1 MMPGRKFT
9 NGGEYRYGFNGKEK
23 DKDIS
28 EGDYDFGAR
37 IFDSRICRF
46 FSRDPLW
53 YQSPWS
59 TPYSFAD
66 NNPIRLIDQDGK
78 NPGDP
83 TIFQEINELYGKLVL
98 IYNESRNAL
107 VQSINT
113 MRQTIDY
120 PGKAEAIVEM
130 ENDLKESPPLSTF
143 MKIKMWKSAQEM
155 IFKHY
160 DLDKYIEWASYLTLA
175 GAFKNIIKNIAVKG
189 FKKLMLKVEKLSVK
203 EGEKLLTE
211 VGENGFLKQTL
222 KELKG
227 SIKSLKD
234 NVKEHEE
241 KIANFLKDP
250 KGGTDPKKLAEMMKD
265 NPSEKVLMDRIM
277 GRVKALEKQ
286 LNKNKEELKK
296 AEQALEFKE

>member
-1 MMPGRKFT
+1 
-9 NGGEYRYGFNGKEK
+9 
-23 DKDIS
+23 
-28 EGDYDFGAR
+28 
-37 IFDSRICRF
+37 
-46 FSRDPLW
+46 
-53 YQSPWS
+53 
-59 TPYSFAD
+59 
-66 NNPIRLIDQDGK
+66 
-78 NPGDP
+78 
-83 TIFQEINELYGKLVL
+83 
-98 IYNESRNAL
+98 
-107 VQSINT
+107 
-113 MRQTIDY
+113 
-120 PGKAEAIVEM
+120 
-130 ENDLKESPPLSTF
+130 
-143 MKIKMWKSAQEM
+143 
-155 IFKHY
+155 
-160 DLDKYIEWASYLTLA
+160 
-175 GAFKNIIKNIAVKG
+175 
-189 FKKLMLKVEKLSVK
+189 MLKVEKLSVK